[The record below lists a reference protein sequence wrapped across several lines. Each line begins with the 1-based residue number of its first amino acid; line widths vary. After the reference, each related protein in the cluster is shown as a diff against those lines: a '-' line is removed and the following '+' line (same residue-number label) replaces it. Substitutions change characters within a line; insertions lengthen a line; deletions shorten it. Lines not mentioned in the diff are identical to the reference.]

1 MWIGIVTSGFEFSNT
16 LKNTNFLYKIPWIQ
30 LKLTMIDI
38 SISFNFSFLKKR
50 KKKSAQEIVQY
61 IKIAWVNTLG
71 DFMYQSYGLQ
81 HLPAQELWIW
91 KTQSNT
97 IVKTMTFE
105 LSLWCACAKTPFPLP
120 LVCVCFSPKKYIYIY
135 ILLILA
141 ISMYLN

>member
-1 MWIGIVTSGFEFSNT
+1 MIFQSLLIFL
-16 LKNTNFLYKIPWIQ
+16 LK
-30 LKLTMIDI
+30 
-38 SISFNFSFLKKR
+38 KKR

-81 HLPAQELWIW
+81 HLPAQELWTW

-120 LVCVCFSPKKYIYIY
+120 LVCVCFSPKNIYISIY
-135 ILLILA
+135 IARTCNIHVPKLTTLKEVLTLCHWRWDLLFQCIHVA
-141 ISMYLN
+141 WKMTK